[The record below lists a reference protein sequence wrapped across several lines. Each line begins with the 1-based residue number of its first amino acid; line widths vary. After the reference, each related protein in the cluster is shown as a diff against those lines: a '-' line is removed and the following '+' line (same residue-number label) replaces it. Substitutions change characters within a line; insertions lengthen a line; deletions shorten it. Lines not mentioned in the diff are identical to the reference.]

1 MSSQSLPPISNLRQP
16 SRLVTGHD
24 QHGKSEVRES
34 STFKWS
40 SHDDNKMG
48 FSVAYTTCSSPAI
61 LTNDADL
68 ESHKQTMAK
77 GLGLVN
83 PNGSVLRLD
92 YGIVLEGEI
101 EMVLD
106 SGVSK
111 MHQGDIAVQRATVH
125 QWRNTSSTNW
135 ARMVFVLLDCETE
148 FKEDLG
154 EGVGGLP
161 PSGN

>member
-1 MSSQSLPPISNLRQP
+1 
-16 SRLVTGHD
+16 LVTGHD

-83 PNGSVLRLD
+83 PNGSVLRCVDFAPGYACTMHRTKSLD